1 MKLYESSFND
11 FKTGKKKREYRLND
25 NKRKLVRIGDTIKF
39 LKLSNLDGKF
49 VVDVENI
56 ETFDN
61 WFGCY

>member
-61 WFGCY
+61 WFDCY